1 MRNWWTY
8 GVGISTP
15 VALALALGVGC
26 GSTGADLLPEASV
39 GDGGEEDGG
48 GPPFVPPH
56 TDASAGDGSLAACTT
71 FSAEAKLAPAAML
84 IVLDRTA
91 SMSQLGKWAA
101 ARTAIVDAIDKDVF
115 DTISLGML
123 TFPSPTSVPGPACIF
138 NFPIYCAVSA
148 TPQVP
153 IQAAGAAKSSAA
165 TGVRHD
171 IREYLVANGP
181 ESADASDSSPI
192 WAALHGAYS
201 FIKTV
206 PDVDKR
212 VVVLITDGGGS
223 CTSVAT
229 PARPAYTDNNGCQDW
244 EQPRGMAELIAAA
257 QTNATTPIETFVVG
271 VPGSNSHGQQAGSY
285 DTPPY
290 SMLLA
295 LSTYAVA
302 GSPSTVDP
310 SCDKTLTFSQGG
322 ADPARPCH
330 VDLSN
335 GASFNADAVANAIS
349 AIRRNALGCV
359 YNLPQP
365 PSGQAI
371 PPNEVNV
378 VVTIDGTEHV
388 VPKRQAKT
396 DTCASDLCWD
406 YDADGKVTLIG
417 NACASVRT
425 AAHAKVDIYAGCAT
439 IVK

>member
-1 MRNWWTY
+1 MRLLWTY
-8 GVGISTP
+8 GVGGSLS
-15 VALALALGVGC
+15 VVLALALGVGC
-26 GSTGADLLPEASV
+26 GSTGANLLPEASV
-39 GDGGEEDGG
+39 ADGGDDDGG
-48 GPPFVPPH
+48 VPPLVRPD
-56 TDASAGDGSLAACTT
+56 TDASAGDGGLAACTT
-71 FSAEAKLAPAAML
+71 FSAEAKQAPAAML
-84 IVLDRTA
+84 IALDRTA

-115 DTISLGML
+115 DTMSLGML
-123 TFPSPTSVPGPACIF
+123 TFPASTSVPGPACIF

-148 TPQVP
+148 NPQVP
-153 IQAAGAAKSSAA
+153 LQVAGTEKSSAS

-171 IREYLVANGP
+171 IRQYLAADGP
-181 ESADASDSSPI
+181 EGADESDSSPI
-192 WAALHGAYS
+192 WAALDGAYS
-201 FIKTV
+201 FIKTI
-206 PDVDKR
+206 PNVDKR

-244 EQPRGMAELIAAA
+244 EQPQGMAQLIAAA
-257 QTNATTPIETFVVG
+257 QTNAATPIETFVVG
-271 VPGSNSHGQQAGSY
+271 VPGSNSHGQQAGGY

-310 SCDKTLTFSQGG
+310 SCDKTLTFSQAG
-322 ADPARPCH
+322 ADPAHPCH

-359 YNLPQP
+359 YELPKP
-365 PSGQAI
+365 PAGQTI
-371 PPNEVNV
+371 HPNEVNV

-406 YDADGKVTLIG
+406 YDADGKVALIG
-417 NACASVRT
+417 NACASVSN